1 VRPPL
6 VVQASLGAI
15 GCVGATFALTSTIGG
30 SAPAALLFASVAC
43 SAYACLHLWR
53 WSRTALFICSLAS
66 MAPLIVGVTLTWPQ
80 VSGGLPY
87 LLGVAG
93 VFGGLAGMLSRSA
106 REWHA
111 SAKAHRLIGL

>member
-1 VRPPL
+1 MVVHASLSVIGL
-6 VVQASLGAI
+6 VGVCFAITSAVGGSVPMAVLFASLG
-15 GCVGATFALTSTIGG
+15 GT
-30 SAPAALLFASVAC
+30 
-43 SAYACLHLWR
+43 AYACLKLWR
-53 WSRTALFICSLAS
+53 WSRTALFLCALAS
-66 MAPLIVGVTLTWPQ
+66 MAPLLVGVMLTWPH
-80 VSGGLPY
+80 VASGLPY